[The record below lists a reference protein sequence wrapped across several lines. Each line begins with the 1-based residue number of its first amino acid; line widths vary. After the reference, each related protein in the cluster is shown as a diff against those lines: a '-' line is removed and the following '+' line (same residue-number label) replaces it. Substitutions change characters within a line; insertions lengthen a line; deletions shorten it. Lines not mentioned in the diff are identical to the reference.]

1 MLKYFTIRLLT
12 IIPMLIV
19 ISILVFAGL
28 EMTPGDPLNRM
39 LSPEQAAQ
47 MDPQAKEA
55 FREAMGLNG
64 PIYVRYFRWISG
76 VLKGDFGRSLISG
89 MEVSQILKN
98 RIPATMELALL
109 ALIVSSILGIIF
121 GVFAAIRQNSWVDYM
136 SAIAGIIGVSI
147 PEFFIAIVGIQIFA
161 IKLKWLPTG
170 GRSVY
175 GAKSIFEQIPNYV
188 MPALV
193 LGFALTAALM
203 RYTRG
208 SMLDV
213 LNKDYV
219 KTARSK
225 GLPEWKVFIKHVF
238 RNALMPVVLL
248 LSFRLPLLIGGA
260 VIIEQVFIWPG
271 MGRAILEAISGKD
284 YPVVLMATLLTA
296 TVVLIASFIVDLFT
310 ALLDPRVRIEK

>member
-1 MLKYFTIRLLT
+1 MLKYFSMRLLA
-12 IIPMLIV
+12 IIPMLII
-19 ISILVFAGL
+19 ISVLIFAGL
-28 EMTPGDPLNRM
+28 DMTPGDPLNRM

-47 MDPQAKEA
+47 MDPAAKEA
-55 FREAMGLNG
+55 FRETMGLNG
-64 PIYVRYFRWISG
+64 PFHVRYYRWISG
-76 VLKGDFGRSLISG
+76 VVKGDFGRSLISG
-89 MEVSQILKN
+89 MEVSKVLES
-98 RIPATMELALL
+98 RVPATIELALL
-109 ALIVSSILGIIF
+109 ALIVSSVLGIIF
-121 GVFAAIRQNSWVDYM
+121 GLIAAINQNSWVDYT
-136 SAIAGIIGVSI
+136 SAIVGILGVSI
-147 PEFFIAIVGIQIFA
+147 PEFFVGIIAIQLFA

-175 GAKSIFEQIPNYV
+175 GATGFLEQVPNYI

-225 GLPEWKVFIKHVF
+225 GLPEWKVFLKHAF

-248 LSFRLPLLIGGA
+248 ISFRLPLLIGGA

-284 YPVVLMATLLTA
+284 YPIVLMATLLTGA
-296 TVVLIASFIVDLFT
+296 LVLLASFIVDLFT
-310 ALLDPRVRIEK
+310 ALLDPRVRVGK

>member
-1 MLKYFTIRLLT
+1 MRLFT
-12 IIPMLIV
+12 IIPMLLV

-28 EMTPGDPLNRM
+28 DATPGDPLNRM

-64 PIYVRYFRWISG
+64 PFYLRYYKWIRG
-76 VLKGDFGRSLISG
+76 VLKGDFGRSLVSG

-109 ALIVSSILGIIF
+109 ALFISSILGIIF
-121 GVFAAIRQNSWVDYM
+121 GVIAAIKQNTWVDYA
-136 SAIAGIIGVSI
+136 SAIAGIVGVSI
-147 PEFFIAIVGIQIFA
+147 PEFFIAIVAIQIFA
-161 IKLKWLPTG
+161 IKLKWFPTG

-175 GAKSIFEQIPNYV
+175 GATSYIERIPNYI

-225 GLPEWKVFIKHVF
+225 GLPEWKVFIKHAF

-296 TVVLIASFIVDLFT
+296 TVVLLASFIVDLFT